1 MILALLGTKYYGKRK
16 FEMLKKDI
24 GSHKM
29 RLLKIAHI
37 GITWAMFYVCWIIFY
52 KKDGTALHARFD
64 FLMSVLY
71 VVMIFILGR
80 VYHMY
85 EIGFSKVSE
94 LIYAQ
99 SLATTIS
106 LCVIVVAHI
115 FAFLWFPNPIL
126 PLVVLYIIQLCFNA
140 LWCYLANKLYFETY
154 PPKKTIVLYRN
165 DEDLS
170 RLDEVSKFPRKF
182 DVQEYLKCDFDDYR
196 DLLKAIEP
204 YDVVFAVGVSAT
216 LRNSIAKECID
227 TNKQGYFVPHVG
239 DIIMMGSRHVVQF
252 SVPVMNVGRA
262 YLDPEYLVLKRAID
276 IVISILGIIILSPL
290 MTIVAIAI
298 KAYDGGPV
306 LYKQTRLTKDGKLFK
321 IWKFRSMKVDA
332 EQDGVARLAS
342 EKDDRITPIGKVVRA
357 CRFDELPQL
366 FNILKG
372 DMTIVGPRPERPEIA
387 AQYEEVLP
395 SFRLRLQVK
404 AGLTGT
410 AQVYGK
416 YNSTP
421 YDKLEMDL
429 LYIKNMSLFE
439 DVKLMFATIR
449 ILFLKDSTSGVEVG
463 QVTAVK
469 DVEDIELQNET
480 IEK

>member
-1 MILALLGTKYYGKRK
+1 
-16 FEMLKKDI
+16 MLKKDF

-29 RLLKIAHI
+29 RLLKIAHMV
-37 GITWAMFYVCWIIFY
+37 ITWAMFFVCWSLFY
-52 KKDGTALHARFD
+52 KRESSPLHERFG
-64 FLMSVLY
+64 FLMSVFY
-71 VVMIFILGR
+71 VIGAFLLGR
-80 VYHMY
+80 IYHMY
-85 EIGFSKVSE
+85 EIGFAKVSE
-94 LIYAQ
+94 LVYAQ
-99 SLATTIS
+99 SLSNVIS
-106 LCVIVVAHI
+106 LAVIYVAQK
-115 FAFLWFPNPIL
+115 FAFLHFPQPWAFL
-126 PLVVLYIIQLCFNA
+126 GLLVLQVGFNTI
-140 LWCYLANKLYFETY
+140 WSYLANKLYFETY
-154 PPKKTIVLYRN
+154 PPQKTIVLYRN
-165 DEDLS
+165 EEDLS

-182 DVQEYLKCDFDDYR
+182 DVQEYVQCDFDDYR
-196 DLLKAIEP
+196 DLLKTIEP
-204 YDVVFAVGVSAT
+204 YEVVFAVGVSAT

-227 TNKQGYFVPHVG
+227 RNKQGYFVPHVG

-252 SVPVMNVGRA
+252 SVPVMNVSRA
-262 YLDPEYLVLKRAID
+262 YLQPEYLVIKRAID
-276 IVISILGIIILSPL
+276 ILLSVLGIIILSPL
-290 MTIVAIAI
+290 MAIVGIAI

-306 LYKQTRLTKDGKLFK
+306 LYKQTRLTKDGKHFK
-321 IWKFRSMKVDA
+321 ILKFRSMRVDA
-332 EQDGVARLAS
+332 EKDGVARLAS
-342 EKDDRITPIGKVVRA
+342 EKDDRITPIGKIVRA

-372 DMTIVGPRPERPEIA
+372 EMTIVGPRPERPEIA

-429 LYIKNMSLFE
+429 LYIKNMSFFE
-439 DVKLMFATIR
+439 DIKLMFATIR
-449 ILFLKDSTSGVEVG
+449 ILFLKDSTSGVEDG

-469 DVEDIELQNET
+469 DIEDIEPQNT